1 MHNQEGFDP
10 NIDLNE
16 FYLKQIEV
24 LLATLSRGAN
34 PADLASSLAKLMA
47 FSERGRFDALRQ
59 YEAKKIEFDKLVA
72 SLVVSRDEMAILKAD
87 NKALTAKVDKL
98 VAENHALAAK
108 VDKLATENQ
117 ALSAEVKSSHKKL
130 DTLQGEVDELKRL
143 FREMKPHTDRALL
156 DAAQIQRITSSGAT
170 PSK

>member
-1 MHNQEGFDP
+1 M
-10 NIDLNE
+10 NE

-98 VAENHALAAK
+98 VAENHALTAKVDKLVAENHALAAK

-117 ALSAEVKSSHKKL
+117 ALSAEVKKL
-130 DTLQGEVDELKRL
+130 TERNDTLQGEVDELKRL

-156 DAAQIQRITSSGAT
+156 DAAQIQ
-170 PSK
+170 